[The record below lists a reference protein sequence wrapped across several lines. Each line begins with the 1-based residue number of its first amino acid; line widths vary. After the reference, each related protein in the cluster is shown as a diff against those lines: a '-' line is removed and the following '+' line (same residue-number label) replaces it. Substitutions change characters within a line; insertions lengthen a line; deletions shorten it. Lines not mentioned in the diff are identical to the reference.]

1 MFTGIVETTGHVIQ
15 VLSKADGVRLTLEVP
30 SCLGVLGEGNSLAV
44 NGVCLTA
51 VNPAANQCDFDVI
64 HETLR
69 RTNLGQLRVGHRVNL
84 ERSIRAGDRFEGHLV
99 QGHVDAVVEVNR
111 VQNTGSEQIFRF
123 RHDGSLTPL
132 IIPKGSVAINGV
144 SLTVVEVQSGEFA
157 VALIPTTLS
166 RTNLADLRVG
176 DRVNLETDIVSRTIL
191 HQLRFLH
198 GSPTESSPDADWWE
212 KLRNHGFA

>member
-132 IIPKGSVAINGV
+132 IIPKGSVAVNGV
-144 SLTVVEVQSGEFA
+144 SLTVAALSPAAFEVEI
-157 VALIPTTLS
+157 IPITLEKS
-166 RTNLADLRVG
+166 NLRVLKPG
-176 DRVNLETDIVSRTIL
+176 DEVNVECDMVGKYVYNWITQTKR
-191 HQLRFLH
+191 
-198 GSPTESSPDADWWE
+198 
-212 KLRNHGFA
+212 